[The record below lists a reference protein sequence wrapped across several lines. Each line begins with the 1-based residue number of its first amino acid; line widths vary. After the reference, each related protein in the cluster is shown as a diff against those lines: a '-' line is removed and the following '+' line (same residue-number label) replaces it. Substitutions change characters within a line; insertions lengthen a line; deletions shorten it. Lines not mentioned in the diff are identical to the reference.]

1 MLNTRILHWQ
11 RCNFVPHDYFSTAW
25 ENAAVSAQLW
35 WMIQKDLVSE
45 WKGKRTWPAMLLLGL
60 VVAVVFN
67 IQTSLLPDQ
76 KQQISGALLWLAIFL
91 SSLVAID
98 RSCSSELADGCW
110 EGLLSYP
117 VSPAVVYWAK
127 FLVNAMALAILES
140 VLIPSFA
147 ALSGVE
153 LFRPIWAITL
163 VAMAANL
170 GLSAVGTLLS
180 ALVNGIRQGG
190 QTLVVLV
197 LPLVIPVIVAA
208 AEATRLIAV
217 GQIDAEWWRWLQLL
231 AGFAVV
237 YVTAGTV
244 LIEFIVED

>member
-1 MLNTRILHWQ
+1 M
-11 RCNFVPHDYFSTAW
+11 
-25 ENAAVSAQLW
+25 
-35 WMIQKDLVSE
+35 
-45 WKGKRTWPAMLLLGL
+45 
-60 VVAVVFN
+60 
-67 IQTSLLPDQ
+67 
-76 KQQISGALLWLAIFL
+76 
-91 SSLVAID
+91 
-98 RSCSSELADGCW
+98 
-110 EGLLSYP
+110 SYP

-127 FLVNAMALAILES
+127 FLVNAFALAILECA
-140 VLIPSFA
+140 LIPSFV

-153 LFRPIWAITL
+153 LFRPLWAILL
-163 VAMAANL
+163 VALAANL

-180 ALVNGIRQGG
+180 ALANGIRQGG

-197 LPLVIPVIVAA
+197 LPLVTPVIVAA

-244 LIEFIVED
+244 LFEFIVED